1 VRHSGASGLYTS
13 LISIYF
19 PLIKPFKNRIDIL
32 RGPVLTC
39 RHKNFAEFR
48 PNDGHP
54 VPDDTSGFL
63 CRLRPADRRA
73 GAALTPAVPVGTDIP
88 LRFQGTTMTFDFILG
103 AVVAAGL
110 LVYLGFALL
119 APERF

>member
-1 VRHSGASGLYTS
+1 VQHSATFGLYTS

-19 PLIKPFKNRIDIL
+19 PLIKPLKNRIEIL
-32 RGPVLTC
+32 RGPGLTC
-39 RHKNFAEFR
+39 RHQNFPEFR

-54 VPDDTSGFL
+54 VPDDDSGFL
-63 CRLRPADRRA
+63 CCLRPADRCA
-73 GAALTPAVPVGTDIP
+73 GAALTPPVPIGTDIP
-88 LRFQGTTMTFDFILG
+88 PRSQGTTMTFDFILG